1 MLERSLKPTTRFS
14 LTWLGLHESL
24 PRPAPNARPRGVLMN
39 ERNAGVAVDAASI
52 TRQVNRLAN
61 ERGALFDKAGVS
73 FGLSN
78 VEQQRLSNI
87 ERELDECFGARRRL
101 RAERDARR
109 FDRELPRV
117 FLRSKPSRSM

>member
-1 MLERSLKPTTRFS
+1 MNE
-14 LTWLGLHESL
+14 
-24 PRPAPNARPRGVLMN
+24 PNAGV
-39 ERNAGVAVDAASI
+39 AVAVDAASI
-52 TRQVNRLAN
+52 TRQVNRLAI

-87 ERELDECFGARRRL
+87 ERQLDECFGARRRL

-109 FDRELPRV
+109 FDREQPHSW
-117 FLRSKPSRSM
+117 LRNKPS